1 MTRRNSWIRRII
13 AVGLAAGMVMSTT
26 LPALAERAE
35 GYESSVEAENNFADG
50 DSATSV
56 MQSDS
61 QSKAIAEEIQQETRP
76 GSASE
81 EDSKE
86 QEVQTE
92 AAAEESEQVQL
103 SLELLA
109 EGLEAEAG
117 SPSLTLKNADEL
129 SDKLNVKGN
138 TVEVTN
144 GEGLILLSNVYPAEY
159 STYTIRLITTTGW
172 DLTQPLPLNDTSY
185 SFLGL
190 GDEKN
195 PYEGTFKL
203 DEKTAATQY
212 SIATSRSLFNALSTK
227 ATLGKLPFCISE
239 KAVSMQEPLL
249 AGKLISG
256 GADEC
261 LTGEIVLR
269 NLNSD
274 KISNPVIGGLIGTM
288 GEETS
293 AALTFENQLKKELTI
308 RTTSHTGLFC
318 NTMAENTSLT
328 AEFKKASS
336 AGSIKV
342 EALSLIHI

>member
-76 GSASE
+76 GSVSEEDSKEEIRPESASE
-81 EDSKE
+81 EGSKE

-117 SPSLTLKNADEL
+117 SPSLSLEGADAL

-172 DLTQPLPLNDTSY
+172 DLTQPLTLNSTSY

-190 GDEKN
+190 CDEKN

-203 DEKTAATQY
+203 DEETAAKQ
-212 SIATSRSLFNALSTK
+212 
-227 ATLGKLPFCISE
+227 
-239 KAVSMQEPLL
+239 
-249 AGKLISG
+249 
-256 GADEC
+256 
-261 LTGEIVLR
+261 
-269 NLNSD
+269 
-274 KISNPVIGGLIGTM
+274 
-288 GEETS
+288 
-293 AALTFENQLKKELTI
+293 
-308 RTTSHTGLFC
+308 
-318 NTMAENTSLT
+318 
-328 AEFKKASS
+328 
-336 AGSIKV
+336 
-342 EALSLIHI
+342 